1 MPKATKNTTATTAPA
16 VEVAAVPEPVPAPV
30 VAATP
35 VVAAAAAATET
46 VAETVS
52 ALTALDMFVK
62 NMQENIKYQT
72 VLLKNLATVRKELK
86 TLQERVEKLEAK
98 AAKGTKAP
106 RKGGNGQPLRNKV
119 PVYSAAFAD
128 FIVKQ
133 QPTLKNKDGSLIVD
147 KIEKNADGH
156 VTVSREACLKMVA
169 AYIRENKLNKFD
181 DKKLISLDSALQKII
196 APKSKDG
203 KPITYKDAAG
213 KDMKNVCSYKDLMGS
228 IAPHLKA
235 PVAK

>member
-30 VAATP
+30 VEATP
-35 VVAAAAAATET
+35 VVAAATET

-147 KIEKNADGH
+147 KI
-156 VTVSREACLKMVA
+156 
-169 AYIRENKLNKFD
+169 
-181 DKKLISLDSALQKII
+181 
-196 APKSKDG
+196 
-203 KPITYKDAAG
+203 
-213 KDMKNVCSYKDLMGS
+213 
-228 IAPHLKA
+228 
-235 PVAK
+235 